1 MSIYN
6 GNDFDDVGKFHQK
19 FDLDNV
25 TYNKPGPRP
34 VDPELIEFRRK
45 FMQEELDEFIEAY
58 ANGDIEKMADSL
70 VDLSYV
76 VLGTAHL
83 LGLPWPQLFREVQRA
98 NMTKVRAKHADESK
112 RGSTFDVVKPEGWR
126 PPKIRE
132 VLVQFGWELP

>member
-58 ANGDIEKMADSL
+58 ANGDIEKM